1 MPTIWNTET
10 TNQITAAVVND
21 LQQSVEFENMLF
33 GTKTAVTTIETQIKI
48 GYFLYQKKI
57 TLIRI
62 KNPGSTEPHSCY
74 TRRYISR
81 N

>member
-48 GYFLYQKKI
+48 GYFLYHKKI
-57 TLIRI
+57 TLIRM
-62 KNPGSTEPHSCY
+62 KNPGSTSLILVKPVY
-74 TRRYISR
+74 
-81 N
+81 

>member
-33 GTKTAVTTIETQIKI
+33 GTKTAVTTIETQINI
-48 GYFLYQKKI
+48 GYFLYHKKI
-57 TLIRI
+57 TLIRM
-62 KNPGSTEPHSCY
+62 KNPGSMSLILVKPVY
-74 TRRYISR
+74 KYK
-81 N
+81 

>member
-21 LQQSVEFENMLF
+21 LQHSVEFENMLF

-48 GYFLYQKKI
+48 GYFLYHKK
-57 TLIRI
+57 L
-62 KNPGSTEPHSCY
+62 H
-74 TRRYISR
+74 
-81 N
+81 